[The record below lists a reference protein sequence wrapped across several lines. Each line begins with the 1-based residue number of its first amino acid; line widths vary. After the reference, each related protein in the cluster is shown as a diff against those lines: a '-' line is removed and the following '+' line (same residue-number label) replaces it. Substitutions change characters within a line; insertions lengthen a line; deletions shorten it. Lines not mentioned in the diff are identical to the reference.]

1 MYQTDDS
8 IRSWNETR
16 EVMYQTD
23 DSIRSW
29 NETREVMYL
38 FLFFRTVNT
47 KTMQSLGGPMLS
59 VNLDQISLKYDA
71 SNY

>member
-1 MYQTDDS
+1 
-8 IRSWNETR
+8 
-16 EVMYQTD
+16 MYQTD